1 MTIQIIPFCAKD
13 PVQMS
18 VTEWAL
24 YFNAYPYSSE
34 AAAFLENYFL
44 VEKTADILNQMEL
57 AQAAQIYRAFS
68 SDYQDEIWPYLD
80 DELRAYLSFSSAL
93 FVCLAKD
100 GALGKRAVK

>member
-1 MTIQIIPFCAKD
+1 MPFTIIPFCAKD

-18 VTEWAL
+18 VPEWAL
-24 YFNAYPYSSE
+24 YLNTYPYSSE

-44 VEKTADILNQMEL
+44 VEKAADILNQMEL
-57 AQAAQIYRAFS
+57 ARAAQIYHAFS
-68 SDYQDEIWPYLD
+68 SDYQEEIWPYLD
-80 DELRAYLSFSSAL
+80 DELKAYLSFSSAL